1 MTGFSNSTKRIFASG
16 SDFVDGILTTAAW
29 ADATIYYAFS
39 VSAAAYNYSQLGD
52 LPANFNTMT
61 DKMKTAAHAVLS
73 ADIGPK
79 ASAGFS
85 FEGLTLQDVESRGDQ
100 NSQFAEI
107 RLAETSSSDSP
118 TARVADFPQN
128 NGTFDIDDNGDVWF
142 GTVENYRDA
151 QAGNFGWINFYHEIG
166 HALGLAHG
174 HTTFDDGLTRKLPDD
189 FDSMEYSVM
198 TYRSYVGHD
207 GNNYQNEQWGYAQ
220 SFMMADIAALQ
231 YVYGADFTTNS
242 GNTTYKWDPT
252 TGETLVNGAAGI
264 SPGANRIFATI
275 WDGNGNDTYDL
286 SAYRDDVTVDLTPG
300 SYSVF
305 GDAQLAKL
313 GNDTFA
319 RGNIFNALLYF
330 EDTRS
335 LIENAIGGTGDDWLI
350 GNSARNK
357 LTGNGGHDT
366 LQSSDGNDQL
376 FGGFG
381 NDTLFGESGNDGLFG
396 GAGKDVMI
404 GGFGNDAMRGADG
417 NDKLYGNSGNDVLN
431 GGKNADKIFGAV
443 GKDTLFGGDGTDKLL
458 GGGGVDRLDGGKGND
473 ILTGGK
479 GADVFVYNGNQNQ
492 GHDTIKGFQNGKD
505 IIEISGKIQFRDLDI
520 SRKGGDTIITWQDSR
535 IDLDGITGQI
545 DRGDFDFV

>member
-39 VSAAAYNYSQLGD
+39 VSGAAYNYTQLGD
-52 LPANFNTMT
+52 LPAQFNTMT
-61 DKMKTAAHAVLS
+61 DQMKAAAHAVLS
-73 ADIGPK
+73 ADVGPK

-107 RLAETSSSDSP
+107 RLAETSSSESP
-118 TARVADFPQN
+118 TARVADFAQN

-174 HTTFDDGLTRKLPDD
+174 HTTFDDGLRRKLPDA

-207 GNNYQNEQWGYAQ
+207 ANVYQNEQWGYAQ

-242 GNTTYKWDPT
+242 GNTTYKWNPA
-252 TGETLVNGAAGI
+252 TGQTLVNGAAGI

-286 SAYRDDVTVDLTPG
+286 SAYSDDVTVDLTPG
-300 SYSVF
+300 GYSVF

-313 GNDTFA
+313 GDDTFA

-335 LIENAIGGTGDDWLI
+335 LIENAVGGTGDDWLI

-396 GAGKDVMI
+396 GAGKDFLI
-404 GGFGNDAMRGADG
+404 GGLGNDALRGADG
-417 NDKLYGNSGNDVLN
+417 TDKLFGNGGNDVLN
-431 GGKNADKIFGAV
+431 GGKNADNLFGAV
-443 GKDTLFGGDGTDKLL
+443 GKDKLIGGDGRDKLL
-458 GGGGVDRLDGGKGND
+458 GGGGSDRLDGGKGND

-479 GADVFVYNGNQNQ
+479 GADVFVYSGTNTQ
-492 GHDTIKGFQNGKD
+492 GHDTIKDFQNGKD
-505 IIEISGKIQFRDLDI
+505 TIEISGKIQFRDLDI
-520 SRKGGDTIITWQDSR
+520 TRKGNDTIITWQDNR
-535 IDLDGITGQI
+535 IDLDGVSGQI